1 MYRYGQ
7 YCPIAKAV
15 EILGDRW
22 TMLIVRD
29 LLTGTCRFNDL
40 ERGLPGISRG
50 VLAERLRRLQRMGVV
65 ERMVHANQRQRTEYR
80 LTDAGQQL
88 QPIINELLVW
98 GTQWAFSDP
107 EAHDLDPV
115 LLLWWMRSRIHTDRL
130 PEARVVVRFDFT
142 GAVKETYW
150 LLLTRQDVSVC
161 LTDPGFAT
169 DLLVTADIA
178 AYYQLWLGRREFGDV
193 IRTGQVQ
200 LDGPPALVQA
210 FPKWLA
216 YSLAADAVRSK
227 RYAEIETG

>member
-1 MYRYGQ
+1 M
-7 YCPIAKAV
+7 
-15 EILGDRW
+15 
-22 TMLIVRD
+22 
-29 LLTGTCRFNDL
+29 
-40 ERGLPGISRG
+40 
-50 VLAERLRRLQRMGVV
+50 
-65 ERMVHANQRQRTEYR
+65 
-80 LTDAGQQL
+80 
-88 QPIINELLVW
+88 
-98 GTQWAFSDP
+98 
-107 EAHDLDPV
+107 
-115 LLLWWMRSRIHTDRL
+115 
-130 PEARVVVRFDFT
+130 
-142 GAVKETYW
+142 
-150 LLLTRQDVSVC
+150 SVC